1 MHKSPNRT
9 ADLMT
14 SLGSTMGVAN
24 IIMQLSAPGVGYG
37 VLESRVDSG
46 STFKHPFKRARTTG
60 QYLAVAIQGN
70 DDDAAY
76 VCEQL
81 RGVHSQVTSTSQ
93 SPVSYSANNPQ
104 LQLWVAAC
112 LFRYF
117 VDQYEFMYGR
127 LSDESADA
135 IYADAARLG
144 TTLNV
149 RPEMWPA
156 DRAAFETYWA
166 EQTRQI
172 VIDPPVRDMLISLAD
187 LSFLPVPLGKVG
199 AVMQRAF
206 GPRTLFMTK
215 GALPPEFR
223 EAMGFTWTADDER
236 RYRRAIEI
244 HRRFDRVNPGLL
256 KGYNHVMLAG
266 LRTRRKLGLR
276 VF

>member
-1 MHKSPNRT
+1 MHKSPGRT

-76 VCEQL
+76 VREQL

-187 LSFLPVPLGKVG
+187 LSFLPGPLGKVG
-199 AVMQRAF
+199 VVMQRVF

-223 EAMGFTWTADDER
+223 EAMGFTWTADDDR
-236 RYRRAIEI
+236 RYQRAIEI
-244 HRRFDRVNPGLL
+244 HRHFDRVNPGLL

>member
-1 MHKSPNRT
+1 MHKNPTRT

-14 SLGSTMGVAN
+14 TLGSTMGVAN
-24 IIMQLSAPGVGYG
+24 VIMQLSLPGVGYG

-60 QYLAVAIQGN
+60 QYLAVAIQGT
-70 DDDAAY
+70 DDDAEY
-76 VCEQL
+76 VRTAIQAI
-81 RGVHSQVTSTSQ
+81 HSQVTSTPQ
-93 SPVSYSANNPQ
+93 SPVGYSANNPN

-127 LSDESADA
+127 LSDASADA

-149 RPEMWPA
+149 RPDMWPA
-156 DRAAFETYWA
+156 DRGAFEAYWA
-166 EQTRQI
+166 EQMQKI
-172 VIDPPVRDMLISLAD
+172 SIDPPVREMLASLAD
-187 LSFLPVPLGKVG
+187 LSFLPGPLGRAGV
-199 AVMQRAF
+199 VMQRAL
-206 GPRTLFMTK
+206 GQRTLFMTK

-223 EAMGFTWTADDER
+223 DAMGFTWTADDDR
-236 RYRRAIEI
+236 RYRKAIAV
-244 HRRFDRVNPGLL
+244 HRRFDRVNPGML
-256 KGYNHVMLAG
+256 KGYNQLMLAG
-266 LRTRRKLGLR
+266 LRVRRKLGIR

>member
-1 MHKSPNRT
+1 MHKSPTRT

-76 VCEQL
+76 VRTQL
-81 RGVHSQVTSTSQ
+81 QGIHSQVTSTSQ

-127 LSDESADA
+127 LSDECADA

-156 DRAAFETYWA
+156 DRAAFEVYWA
-166 EQTRQI
+166 QQTREI
-172 VIDPPVRDMLISLAD
+172 VIDPPVRDMLVSLAD
-187 LSFLPVPLGKVG
+187 LSFLPKPLGKLGV
-199 AVMQRAF
+199 AMQRAL

-223 EAMGFTWTADDER
+223 EAMGFTWTTEDDR
-236 RYRRAIEI
+236 RYRRAIEV
-244 HRRFDRVNPGLL
+244 HRRFDRLNPGLL
-256 KGYNHVMLAG
+256 KGYNEFMLAG
-266 LRTRRKLGLR
+266 LRVRRKLGIR

>member
-1 MHKSPNRT
+1 MHKSPTRT

-14 SLGSTMGVAN
+14 TLGSTMGVAN

-70 DDDAAY
+70 QEDAAY
-76 VCEQL
+76 VRKALQ
-81 RGVHSQVTSTSQ
+81 GIHAQVTSTSQ
-93 SPVSYSANNPQ
+93 SPVGYSANNPH

-127 LSDESADA
+127 LSDENAEA

-149 RPEMWPA
+149 RPDMWPA
-156 DRAAFETYWA
+156 NRAAFETYWA
-166 EQTRQI
+166 EQTQKI
-172 VIDPPVRDMLISLAD
+172 VIDPPVREMLTSLAD
-187 LSFLPVPLGKVG
+187 LSFLPRPLGKAGVM
-199 AVMQRAF
+199 MQRVLGA
-206 GPRTLFMTK
+206 RTLFMTK

-223 EAMGFTWTADDER
+223 AAMGFTWTAEDDR
-236 RYRRAIEI
+236 RYRRAIAI
-244 HRRFDRVNPGLL
+244 HRRFDRINPGLL
-256 KGYNHVMLAG
+256 KGYNNVMLAD

>member
-1 MHKSPNRT
+1 MHKSPTRT

-14 SLGSTMGVAN
+14 TLGSTMGVAN

-70 DDDAAY
+70 QEDAAY
-76 VCEQL
+76 VRKALQ
-81 RGVHSQVTSTSQ
+81 GIHAQVTSTSQ
-93 SPVSYSANNPQ
+93 SPVGYSANNPH

-127 LSDESADA
+127 LSDENAEA

-149 RPEMWPA
+149 RPDMWPA
-156 DRAAFETYWA
+156 NRAAFETYWA
-166 EQTRQI
+166 EQTQKI
-172 VIDPPVRDMLISLAD
+172 VIDPPVRDMLTSLAD
-187 LSFLPVPLGKVG
+187 LSFLPRPLGKAGVM
-199 AVMQRAF
+199 MQRVLGA
-206 GPRTLFMTK
+206 RTLFMTK

-223 EAMGFTWTADDER
+223 AAMGFTWTAEDDR
-236 RYRRAIEI
+236 RYRRAIAI
-244 HRRFDRVNPGLL
+244 HRRFDRINPGLL
-256 KGYNHVMLAG
+256 KGYNNVMLAD